1 MADTRYSDINFQN
14 SIVTWNSELVVWNGD
29 VVTFGYIYNK
39 YVGE

>member
-1 MADTRYSDINFQN
+1 MSDTRYSDINFQN
-14 SIVTWNSELVVWNGD
+14 SIVTWNSESVIWNGD